1 MITPEGDY
9 LSNLTAPDLR
19 PYFKHLHWRKMGHS
33 MGHLVASDWAD
44 KAVYDPV
51 FGLYK
56 NCGLWTRDEAAIL
69 HNVVESLPQ
78 GDWLDIGCHTGWTSW
93 HIQRAKNNYVHY
105 CDPCGFIFRERIMEN
120 SESGHG
126 IPGVPL
132 SMTSNEYFASER
144 MFFFN
149 FGGQQC
155 IRMRDSSGEW
165 FHGCFTWKEGKGF
178 TKYNPDFTP
187 TFQGVVI
194 DGDHEPGKPLE
205 DAINAHSVLA
215 DTGVI
220 MFHDFIGAPV
230 REAVTWLMDHHP
242 DCASFGGPAYEC
254 DCGRGFK
261 ARVYWTPHM
270 VACCWRGDFTPPDH
284 VGDPRINWAPHI
296 HQMKKDFDFRRLS

>member
-44 KAVYDPV
+44 KAVEDPV

-69 HNVVESLPQ
+69 YNVAREWDG
-78 GDWLDIGCHTGWTSW
+78 GDVLDIGAHTGWTTGHLLAAGCLSTGVDPMLRYQGFHDRFMVNTVAWYSNLKSISW
-93 HIQRAKNNYVHY
+93 KT
-105 CDPCGFIFRERIMEN
+105 
-120 SESGHG
+120 SG
-126 IPGVPL
+126 
-132 SMTSNEYFASER
+132 EYFEGEDALDR
-144 MFFFN
+144 DQQDGP
-149 FGGQQC
+149 FGLV
-155 IRMRDSSGEW
+155 I
-165 FHGCFTWKEGKGF
+165 
-178 TKYNPDFTP
+178 
-187 TFQGVVI
+187 I

-205 DAINAHSVLA
+205 DAQNAVRHLA

-230 REAVTWLMDHHP
+230 REAVTWLMDQ
-242 DCASFGGPAYEC
+242 
-254 DCGRGFK
+254 GFK

-270 VACCWRGDFTPPDH
+270 VACCWRGDFTPPEH
-284 VGDPRINWAPHI
+284 VGDPRINWTPHL
-296 HQMKKDFDFRRLS
+296 HQMKKDFDFSRLS